1 MAEDWL
7 ARLASHFEATRER
20 YPHDRLA
27 ILFNIDG
34 TILDVRPAI
43 LHVLLAYDRRHGTRH
58 FARLELDRI
67 SVHER
72 DVPAL
77 IDSLVA
83 EKDEREQ
90 VLRWFREKFWSTTA
104 VAEAHR
110 PFTGVLEVI
119 RWFQLHPG
127 VVVGLNTSRP
137 ESLRQQTLLSLEK
150 LGKAFK
156 ARFSSELLYMNRE
169 GTAEAVVRQKIAGL
183 KYFQNRGYRVF
194 AVVDNEPAVLNAIS
208 QEDPGREIL
217 LLHADTTFGS
227 TGETLPSRVVVGRAY
242 RLSELIPKDAL
253 PGHIQLVWH
262 GINDK
267 ENLENFLASDVQW
280 GEVDVRL
287 DPTCSEL
294 ILRHDSFKKTP
305 FGENEHWV
313 TLEEALCKFRD
324 AGKSVKLDLKAGG
337 SVVTEAL
344 RLVGRCGFPD
354 ERLWFNG
361 NVERVQKQGFERTR
375 AAHPGA
381 IQQCPVDFLA
391 PLIHSTPDKARE
403 ILDMFTDWGINRFSL
418 SWLRD
423 DVRESFHRLTD
434 WGFEVNIYNVPD
446 LEGFLQAA
454 VLLPRSITSD
464 FNFPEWR
471 YYGRGSGENGVHH
484 EYSERSAL
492 PPPA

>member
-1 MAEDWL
+1 VAENWL
-7 ARLASHFEATRER
+7 AKLASHFEATRER
-20 YPHDRLA
+20 YPRDRLA

-34 TILDVRPAI
+34 TILDVRYAI
-43 LHVLLAYDRRHGTRH
+43 QHVLLAYDRKHKTRY
-58 FARLELDRI
+58 FSDLEISDI

-72 DVPAL
+72 DVGAL
-77 IDSLVA
+77 VRSLVPN
-83 EKDEREQ
+83 EVEEEN
-90 VLRWFREKFWSTTA
+90 VLGWFREKFWASSA
-104 VAEAHR
+104 VLETHR
-110 PFTGVLEVI
+110 PFAGVLEVI

-137 ESLRQQTLLSLEK
+137 ESLRKETLLSLER
-150 LGKAFK
+150 LGREFK
-156 ARFSSELLYMNRE
+156 ARFTSDLLYMNRE
-169 GTAEAVVRQKIAGL
+169 GTPEGVIRQKIAGL
-183 KYFQNRGYRVF
+183 EYFRAKGYRVF
-194 AVVDNEPAVLNAIS
+194 AVVDSEPAVLSAIS
-208 QEDPGREIL
+208 RADPRREIL

-227 TGETLPSRVVVGRAY
+227 AGETLPPHVVTGRDY

-253 PGHIQLVWH
+253 PRHIQFVWH
-262 GINDK
+262 GINDV
-267 ENLENFLASDVQW
+267 ENLQNFLASDVQW

-305 FGENEHWV
+305 LAEGERWV
-313 TLEEALCKFRD
+313 TLEEALCEFRD

-344 RLVGRCGFPD
+344 RLVDRCGFSD

-361 NVERVQKQGFERTR
+361 NVERVQREGFEKTR

-464 FNFPEWR
+464 FNFPKWR
-471 YYGRGSGENGVHH
+471 YFGRGSGENGVHH
-484 EYSERSAL
+484 EYRSL
-492 PPPA
+492 PAGA